1 MCLSSPQLSVYT
13 VDAEKATANDG
24 YKKLQRS
31 TFSKCYGL
39 WNKCGRSCQAA
50 EAVEDACSLQLLRP
64 NATRWNSMFMAVE
77 RLLKILREKGEPAL
91 REICVELKV
100 PMFHPV
106 ELTFL
111 KEYYTTMSP
120 VAQSINI
127 LQGEVEVQMGWL
139 LPTISLMSSK
149 LEKIKIALKHCKPSV
164 EAIQVGI
171 QNRFGE
177 MLRDPELVA
186 AAILIPKFK
195 TAWIQDD
202 ATLKIGLDYI
212 REQLEDPSISAD
224 AGSGSSDE
232 GDFFHILKSSHKT
245 PSATKQLDSYLAYS
259 TDDIKIL
266 KTFPV
271 VLKLS
276 VKLNTP
282 LPASAACERLFSI
295 AGLIFSPKRAR
306 LAADTFENQ
315 LLLRMNR
322 KFNFST

>member
-1 MCLSSPQLSVYT
+1 
-13 VDAEKATANDG
+13 
-24 YKKLQRS
+24 
-31 TFSKCYGL
+31 
-39 WNKCGRSCQAA
+39 
-50 EAVEDACSLQLLRP
+50 
-64 NATRWNSMFMAVE
+64 MFMAVE

-91 REICVELKV
+91 REICAELKV

-139 LPTISLMSSK
+139 LPTISLLSSK
-149 LEKIKIALKHCKPSV
+149 LEKIKIALKHCKPLV

-177 MLRDPELVA
+177 MSRDPELVA

-195 TAWIQDD
+195 TAWIKDD

-212 REQLEDPSISAD
+212 REQLEDPSISAE